1 MKAIRRVGKP
11 LDRSEPAFIRT
22 QIQDRPSD
30 CLFHG
35 APSFTEEDSLPI
47 LRLARPPIKA
57 QTRPA
62 GAYFRPFSST
72 LSDCDEII
80 DDR

>member
-35 APSFTEEDSLPI
+35 APSFTEEDPLSI

-57 QTRPA
+57 QRGPPGHISALFPA
-62 GAYFRPFSST
+62 RFRIVTKS
-72 LSDCDEII
+72 
-80 DDR
+80 